1 MLHLP
6 ARFATVILPFATMFM
21 QQRTWRHAQLLLL
34 GALLTP
40 VSARSRDLAYGW
52 TALGAAL
59 CHLSSGAEPR
69 RLAGSGGDA
78 VAVRLAGGTLRA
90 AWSGAAGGG

>member
-40 VSARSRDLAYGW
+40 VSARSARSCVWLD
-52 TALGAAL
+52 
-59 CHLSSGAEPR
+59 C
-69 RLAGSGGDA
+69 AGSG
-78 VAVRLAGGTLRA
+78 TL
-90 AWSGAAGGG
+90 SPIIGC